1 MSIVIDNQTPVLVQG
16 FTGRIGSFHSKE
28 MMEYG
33 THVVG
38 GVTPGRGGTVHHGLP
53 VFDTVKAAVAA
64 TSFFSSVAF
73 FFLGSQECC
82 LNSISDSPTKVN
94 WKPFSGLFS

>member
-33 THVVG
+33 RQLQVI
-38 GVTPGRGGTVHHGLP
+38 
-53 VFDTVKAAVAA
+53 VAEREQRLDEL
-64 TSFFSSVAF
+64 SLVMKGKQISV
-73 FFLGSQECC
+73 
-82 LNSISDSPTKVN
+82 
-94 WKPFSGLFS
+94 